1 MDPQANLLIVFVGF
15 AVALAVWAIV
25 EMIIEAVQGK
35 EEHDEIFVDTPL
47 FRLMLPFVQ
56 VVARQLEKLV
66 FLDKYRDGLD
76 RKLIQAGKR
85 DAITPDEVLGT
96 GCLTALGGVAVAG
109 YLDMMMGVP
118 PPMYLVLAL
127 VGSILPF
134 MGLNDMI
141 KKRQH
146 KIRRALPYTLDLLT
160 LAVEAGLD
168 FTAALARIVD
178 KLRGN
183 PFQDE
188 VRKLSRDLA
197 MGKTRIEALKDM
209 SDRVRLDDL
218 QSVVSALVQADEL
231 GSALGPTLRI
241 QAAELRRRRFQ
252 LAEKKAMQAPVKM
265 LFPLVAFIFPLVF
278 MVVFGPIVL
287 KFIYGNTTRGFSAG
301 ADLAAAQG
309 RNQ

>member
-1 MDPQANLLIVFVGF
+1 VDPQAHLLIVFTGF

-35 EEHDEIFVDTPL
+35 EDREEIFVDTPV
-47 FRLMLPFVQ
+47 FRIMLPFVQ
-56 VVARQLEKLV
+56 VIARQLERFA
-66 FLDKYRDGLD
+66 FLDARRDALD
-76 RKLIQAGKR
+76 RKLVMAGKR

-96 GCLTALGGVAVAG
+96 CCLTAIIGVLTSL
-109 YLDMMMGVP
+109 YLDTLMGIGVP
-118 PPMYLVLAL
+118 VYIALAFL
-127 VGSILPF
+127 GMLIPL

-141 KKRQH
+141 KKRHH

-168 FTAALARIVD
+168 FTAALSKIVD
-178 KLRGN
+178 KLNGN

-188 VRKLSRDLA
+188 VKKLTRDLA

-209 SDRVRLDDL
+209 SERVRMEEL

-241 QAAELRRRRFQ
+241 QSAELRRRRFQ

-278 MVVFGPIVL
+278 LIVFGPIAL
-287 KFIYGNTTRGFSAG
+287 KFIYAEHRPF
-301 ADLAAAQG
+301 
-309 RNQ
+309 

>member
-1 MDPQANLLIVFVGF
+1 VDPQANLLIVFTGF
-15 AVALAVWAIV
+15 AVALAAWSIV

-35 EEHDEIFVDTPL
+35 EDRDEIFVDTPV
-47 FRLMLPFVQ
+47 FRVMLPFVQ
-56 VVARQLEKLV
+56 VIARQLERFA
-66 FLDKYRDGLD
+66 FLDSRRDAID
-76 RKLIQAGKR
+76 RQLVTAGKR

-96 GCLTALGGVAVAG
+96 CCLSSVGGVLTAL
-109 YLDMMMGVP
+109 YLDNMIGVGMP
-118 PPMYLVLAL
+118 FYAAL
-127 VGSILPF
+127 GLLGLMLPF
-134 MGLNDMI
+134 MGINDMI
-141 KKRQH
+141 KKRHH

-168 FTAALARIVD
+168 FTAALSKIVD
-178 KLRGN
+178 KLKGN

-188 VRKLSRDLA
+188 VKKLTRDLA
-197 MGKTRIEALKDM
+197 MGKTRIEGLKDM
-209 SDRVRLDDL
+209 AERVRMEEL

-278 MVVFGPIVL
+278 IVVFGPIVL
-287 KFIYGNTTRGFSAG
+287 KFMYAERRPF
-301 ADLAAAQG
+301 
-309 RNQ
+309 

>member
-1 MDPQANLLIVFVGF
+1 MDPQANLLIVFTGF

-25 EMIIEAVQGK
+25 EMIIEAIQGK
-35 EEHDEIFVDTPL
+35 EDRDEIFVDTPI
-47 FRLMLPFVQ
+47 FRIMLPFVQ
-56 VVARQLEKLV
+56 VIARQLERFS
-66 FLDKYRDGLD
+66 FLDARRDGID
-76 RKLIQAGKR
+76 RKLVTAGKR

-96 GCLTALGGVAVAG
+96 CCLSSLAGVLVAL
-109 YLDMMMGVP
+109 YLDQMIGVGMP
-118 PPMYLVLAL
+118 FYLGLGLLGMVM
-127 VGSILPF
+127 PF

-141 KKRQH
+141 KKRHH

-168 FTAALARIVD
+168 FTAALSKIVD
-178 KLRGN
+178 KLKGN

-188 VRKLSRDLA
+188 VKKLTRDLA
-197 MGKTRIEALKDM
+197 MGKTRIEGLKDM
-209 SDRVRLDDL
+209 SERVRLEEL

-241 QAAELRRRRFQ
+241 QAAEIRRRRFQ

-278 MVVFGPIVL
+278 IVVFGPIVL
-287 KFIYGNTTRGFSAG
+287 KFAFAERRPF
-301 ADLAAAQG
+301 
-309 RNQ
+309 

>member
-1 MDPQANLLIVFVGF
+1 MDPQANLLIVLTGF
-15 AVALAVWAIV
+15 AVALAGWAAV
-25 EMIIEAVQGK
+25 EMVIEALQGK
-35 EEHDEIFVDTPL
+35 EDRDEIFVDTPV

-56 VVARQLEKLV
+56 VIARQIEKLS
-66 FLDKYRDGLD
+66 FLDKSRDGLD
-76 RKLIQAGKR
+76 RKLVMAGKR
-85 DAITPDEVLGT
+85 DAITPDEVFGT
-96 GCLTALGGVAVAG
+96 CILTALAG
-109 YLDMMMGVP
+109 TLTALYTDCMIGAP
-118 PPMYLVLAL
+118 PSIYLVLAL
-127 VGSILPF
+127 LGSVLPL

-141 KKRQH
+141 KKRHH

-168 FTAALARIVD
+168 FTAALTRITE
-178 KLRGN
+178 KLKGN

-197 MGKTRIEALKDM
+197 MGKTRVEALKDM
-209 SDRVRLDDL
+209 ADRVRLEDL

-278 MVVFGPIVL
+278 IVVFGPIAL
-287 KFIYGNTTRGFSAG
+287 KFFFMENRPF
-301 ADLAAAQG
+301 
-309 RNQ
+309 

>member
-1 MDPQANLLIVFVGF
+1 VDPQANLLIVLTGF
-15 AVALAVWAIV
+15 AVALAGWAAV
-25 EMIIEAVQGK
+25 EMVIEALQGK
-35 EEHDEIFVDTPL
+35 EDRDEIFVDTPV

-56 VVARQLEKLV
+56 VIARQIEKLS
-66 FLDKYRDGLD
+66 FLDKSRDGLD
-76 RKLIQAGKR
+76 RKLVMAGKR
-85 DAITPDEVLGT
+85 DAITPDEVFGT
-96 GCLTALGGVAVAG
+96 CILTALAG
-109 YLDMMMGVP
+109 TLTALYTDCMIGAP
-118 PPMYLVLAL
+118 PSIYLVLAL
-127 VGSILPF
+127 LGSVLPL

-141 KKRQH
+141 KKRHH

-168 FTAALARIVD
+168 FTAALTRITE
-178 KLRGN
+178 KLKGN

-197 MGKTRIEALKDM
+197 MGKTRVEALKDM
-209 SDRVRLDDL
+209 ADRVRLEDL

-278 MVVFGPIVL
+278 IVVFGPIAL
-287 KFIYGNTTRGFSAG
+287 KFFFMENRPF
-301 ADLAAAQG
+301 
-309 RNQ
+309 

>member
-1 MDPQANLLIVFVGF
+1 VDVQAELLIILTGF

-35 EEHDEIFVDTPL
+35 EERDEIFVDTPV

-56 VVARQLEKLV
+56 VVARVVERFS
-66 FLDKYRDGLD
+66 FLDRTRDGLD
-76 RKLIQAGKR
+76 RKLVMAGKR

-96 GCLTALGGVAVAG
+96 CIITLVLGVLVAAYMDFMIGVNLPVYLALGF
-109 YLDMMMGVP
+109 L
-118 PPMYLVLAL
+118 
-127 VGSILPF
+127 GSFLPV
-134 MGLNDMI
+134 MGLGDMI
-141 KKRQH
+141 KKRH
-146 KIRRALPYTLDLLT
+146 AKIRKALPYTLDLLT

-178 KLRGN
+178 KLKGN
-183 PFQDE
+183 PFQEE
-188 VRKLSRDLA
+188 VRKLNRDLA
-197 MGKTRIEALKDM
+197 MGKTRAEALRDM
-209 SDRVRLDDL
+209 SDRIRLDDL

-241 QAAELRRRRFQ
+241 QAGELRRRRFQ

-278 MVVFGPIVL
+278 LVVFSPIVL
-287 KFIYGNTTRGFSAG
+287 KFLFMENRPF
-301 ADLAAAQG
+301 
-309 RNQ
+309 

>member
-1 MDPQANLLIVFVGF
+1 MDPQANLLIVFTGF

-35 EEHDEIFVDTPL
+35 EDRDEIFVDSSA
-47 FRLMLPFVQ
+47 FRVMLPFIQ
-56 VVARQLEKLV
+56 VIARQIEKLT
-66 FLDKYRDGLD
+66 FLDSRRDSID
-76 RKLIQAGKR
+76 RTLVMAGKR

-96 GCLTALGGVAVAG
+96 CVLSSGMGLLVAL
-109 YLDMMMGVP
+109 YLDQMIGTGFPAYVG
-118 PPMYLVLAL
+118 LAGL
-127 VGSILPF
+127 GLIMPF

-168 FTAALARIVD
+168 FTAALSRIVD
-178 KLRGN
+178 KLKGN

-188 VRKLSRDLA
+188 VKKLTRDLA

-209 SDRVRLDDL
+209 SDRIRLEEL

-241 QAAELRRRRFQ
+241 QSAELRRRRFQ

-287 KFIYGNTTRGFSAG
+287 KFMFAEHRPF
-301 ADLAAAQG
+301 
-309 RNQ
+309 